1 MKTVEERFWEKVGPH
16 DDPTKCWLWTAATM
30 NGHGLRYG
38 VIRVGSLTDNSR
50 RMLLAHR
57 VAEHDTER
65 VKRSNDKMSTKRA
78 LSPILEETSVT
89 VSVTGGSLCGRNS

>member
-1 MKTVEERFWEKVGPH
+1 MKTVEERFWEKVGP
-16 DDPTKCWLWTAATM
+16 
-30 NGHGLRYG
+30 
-38 VIRVGSLTDNSR
+38 
-50 RMLLAHR
+50 
-57 VAEHDTER
+57 DTER